1 MKCPHSRCKF
11 AQLLVQNWPCHAR
24 PCLQALARRLE
35 EAVETG
41 LAEEAEFSL
50 IQEASSAAAAALGS
64 PRSPAAGPG
73 VEQQQQQAGE
83 QQQGQQGTAGGEQGL
98 VDSSS
103 QQTQQ
108 PPAQQQQQADA
119 ASSAWQALLVPLA
132 AVAQVDVR
140 PRAADTAA
148 AVLFSACRAH
158 CGCLSPQQWL
168 RLYQNVLQPLLALP
182 LGDSGYTARMDSA
195 HMLPPASTLLAAAP
209 HGLAPV
215 DGSSGREEGHMR
227 RWTSASGVGGGGG
240 EGGAL
245 PAAVPAVL
253 SFEGLDR

>member
-1 MKCPHSRCKF
+1 M
-11 AQLLVQNWPCHAR
+11 
-24 PCLQALARRLE
+24 
-35 EAVETG
+35 ETG
-41 LAEEAEFSL
+41 LAEEAELSL

-64 PRSPAAGPG
+64 PRSPAAGPR
-73 VEQQQQQAGE
+73 VEQQQQHAGE
-83 QQQGQQGTAGGEQGL
+83 QQQGTAGGEQGL

-132 AVAQVDVR
+132 AVARVDVR

-182 LGDSGYTARMDSA
+182 SGDSGCTARMDSA
-195 HMLPPASTLLAAAP
+195 HMLPPPSTLLAAAP

-227 RWTSASGVGGGGG
+227 RWTSASGVGGSGG

-245 PAAVPAVL
+245 LAAVPAVL